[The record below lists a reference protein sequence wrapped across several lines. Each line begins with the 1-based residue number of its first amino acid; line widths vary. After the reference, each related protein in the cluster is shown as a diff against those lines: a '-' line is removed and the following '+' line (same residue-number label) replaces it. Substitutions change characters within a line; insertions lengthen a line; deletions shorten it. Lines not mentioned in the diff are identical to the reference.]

1 MTWSVYKKIGINLI
15 YEYVIPNIT
24 ELFLDMTLFVLNT
37 TGYIINK
44 IGFNISGSAINITIT
59 M

>member
-1 MTWSVYKKIGINLI
+1 MTWIVHKKLGINLI

-24 ELFLDMTLFVLNT
+24 ELFLDMTLFVLDT
-37 TGYIINK
+37 KGYMINK
-44 IGFNISGSAINITIT
+44 IGFIISGSAINMTIT